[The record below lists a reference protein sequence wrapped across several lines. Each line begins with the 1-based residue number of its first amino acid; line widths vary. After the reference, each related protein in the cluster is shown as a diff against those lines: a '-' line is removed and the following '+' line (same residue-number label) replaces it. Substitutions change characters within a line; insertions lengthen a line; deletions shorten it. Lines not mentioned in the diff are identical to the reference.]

1 MYDGLSLTTLPLRQV
16 NEGRKILH
24 LPNFKASVTCVRV
37 PVYRAHSVAVTAE
50 FERPVSLAE
59 ARVRLKVFFAS
70 RQCSP
75 VAAKEA
81 LRAMP
86 GLDYLEENS
95 AFPTPLSRASVHN
108 VAVGRLRVDSA
119 LDNGLSFFVVGDQ
132 ILKGAALNAVQIAQK
147 MVEYKLL

>member
-1 MYDGLSLTTLPLRQV
+1 M

-24 LPNFKASVTCVRV
+24 LPDFKASVTCVRV

-59 ARVRLKVFFAS
+59 ARVR
-70 RQCSP
+70 
-75 VAAKEA
+75 VARDRFMSLLQLILVSIAQEV

-86 GLDYLEENS
+86 GLDYLEDNS
-95 AFPTPLSRASVHN
+95 AFPTPLTRASVHN

-147 MVEYKLL
+147 LIEFKLL

>member
-1 MYDGLSLTTLPLRQV
+1 M

-24 LPNFKASVTCVRV
+24 LPDFKASVTCVRV

-59 ARVRLKVFFAS
+59 ARVR
-70 RQCSP
+70 
-75 VAAKEA
+75 VARDRFVSLLQLILVSIAQEV

-86 GLDYLEENS
+86 GLDYLEDNS
-95 AFPTPLSRASVHN
+95 AFPTPLTRASVHN

-147 MVEYKLL
+147 LIEFKLL